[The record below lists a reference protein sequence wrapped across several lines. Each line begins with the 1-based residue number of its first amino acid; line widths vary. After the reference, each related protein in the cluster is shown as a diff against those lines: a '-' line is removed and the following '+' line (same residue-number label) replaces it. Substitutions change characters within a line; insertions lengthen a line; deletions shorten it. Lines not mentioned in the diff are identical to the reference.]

1 MSAYFRNVPNFEYVN
16 RLPESHSSSEYIEV
30 KNLFKRGK
38 IRDDIFKDVTY
49 FTKYSIQGDDRPDN
63 VAFEIYGDSKL
74 DWVILLSNNIINI
87 QDEWPL
93 TQESFENY
101 LLNKYGNQ
109 QNIHGTHH
117 YETKEV
123 KNSIGST
130 ILPEGLQVPQYFSM
144 KFFDANLGTYTEI
157 GGAGDLIT
165 TEVTNYDYEVDLQD
179 KKRSIF
185 ALKQNYL
192 NIVITDMD
200 RMMPYKTG
208 STQYVSET
216 LVKGENIKIYS

>member
-1 MSAYFRNVPNFEYVN
+1 MASYFRNIPNFEYVN

-38 IRDDIFKDVTY
+38 IRNDIFKDVTY

-63 VAFEIYGDSKL
+63 VAFSLYQDSGL
-74 DWVILLSNNIINI
+74 DWVVLLANNIINI

-101 LLNKYGNQ
+101 LLNKYGNEQ
-109 QNIHGTHH
+109 SIHGIHH
-117 YETKEV
+117 YESKEI
-123 KNSIGST
+123 KNSIGSI
-130 ILPEGLQVPQYFSM
+130 ILKEGLHVPQYFTL
-144 KFFDANLGTYTEI
+144 KFLDANLGTYTEV

-165 TEVTNYDYEVDLQD
+165 TEVTNYDYEVNLQNE
-179 KKRSIF
+179 KRNIY

-192 NIVITDMD
+192 NIILTDMD

-208 STQYVSET
+208 STQYMSET
-216 LVKGENIKIYS
+216 LVRGENIKLYS

>member
-16 RLPESHSSSEYIEV
+16 RLPDSHSSSEYIEV

-38 IRDDIFKDVTY
+38 IRNDIFKDVTY

-63 VAFEIYGDSKL
+63 VAFSLYQDSGL
-74 DWVILLSNNIINI
+74 DWVVLLANNIINI

-101 LLNKYGNQ
+101 LLNKYGNEQ
-109 QNIHGTHH
+109 SIHGIHH
-117 YETKEV
+117 YESKEI
-123 KNSIGST
+123 KNSIGSI
-130 ILPEGLQVPQYFSM
+130 ILKEGLHVPQYFTL
-144 KFFDANLGTYTEI
+144 KFLDANLGTYTEV

-165 TEVTNYDYEVDLQD
+165 TEVTNYDYEVNLQNE
-179 KKRSIF
+179 KRNIY

-192 NIVITDMD
+192 NIILTDMD

-208 STQYVSET
+208 STQYMSET
-216 LVKGENIKIYS
+216 LVRGENIKLYS

>member
-63 VAFEIYGDSKL
+63 VAFQVYQDSKL
-74 DWVILLSNNIINI
+74 DWVVLLSNNIINI

-93 TQESFENY
+93 TQQSFENY
-101 LLNKYGNQ
+101 LLNKYENQ
-109 QNIHGTHH
+109 QNIHGIHH
-117 YETKEV
+117 YESKEI
-123 KNSIGST
+123 KNSVGST
-130 ILPEGLQVPQYFSM
+130 ILKKGLEVPKDFSI
-144 KFFDANLGTYTEI
+144 KFFDANLGSYTEV
-157 GGAGDLIT
+157 GGAGNLIT
-165 TEVTNYDYEVDLQD
+165 SEVTNYEYEVNLQD
-179 KKRSIF
+179 EKRNIYL
-185 ALKQNYL
+185 LKQNYL
-192 NIVITDMD
+192 NIVLTDMD
-200 RMMPYKTG
+200 RMMAYKTG

-216 LVKGENIKIYS
+216 LVRGENIKIYS

>member
-1 MSAYFRNVPNFEYVN
+1 MASYFRNVPNFEYVN
-16 RLPESHSSSEYIEV
+16 RLPDSHSSSEYIEV

-38 IRDDIFKDVTY
+38 IKNDIFKEVTY
-49 FTKYSIQGDDRPDN
+49 FTKYNIKGDDRPDN
-63 VAFEIYGDSKL
+63 VAFDVYQDSTL
-74 DWVILLSNNIINI
+74 DWVILLSNNIINV
-87 QDEWPL
+87 QNEWPL

-101 LLNKYGNQ
+101 LLNKYGNH
-109 QNIHGTHH
+109 QNIHGPHH
-117 YETKEV
+117 YESKEI
-123 KNSIGST
+123 KNSLGSV
-130 ILPEGLQVPQYFSM
+130 ILKKGLEVPQYFSM
-144 KFFDANLGTYTEI
+144 KFLDANLGTYTEI

-165 TEVTNYDYEVDLQD
+165 TEVTNYEYEVNIQD
-179 KKRSIF
+179 ERRHIY

-216 LVKGENIKIYS
+216 LVRGENIKIYS

>member
-1 MSAYFRNVPNFEYVN
+1 MSSYFRNIPNFEYVN
-16 RLPESHSSSEYIEV
+16 RLPDSHSSSEYIEV

-38 IRDDIFKDVTY
+38 IRNDIFKDVTY

-63 VAFEIYGDSKL
+63 VAFSLYQDSGL
-74 DWVILLSNNIINI
+74 DWVVLLANNIINI

-101 LLNKYGNQ
+101 LLNKYGNEQ
-109 QNIHGTHH
+109 SIHGIHH
-117 YETKEV
+117 YESKEI
-123 KNSIGST
+123 KNSIGSI
-130 ILPEGLQVPQYFSM
+130 ILKEGLHVPQYFTL
-144 KFFDANLGTYTEI
+144 KFLDANLGTYTEV

-165 TEVTNYDYEVDLQD
+165 TEVTNYDYEVNLQNE
-179 KKRSIF
+179 KRNIY

-192 NIVITDMD
+192 NIILTDMD

-216 LVKGENIKIYS
+216 LVRGENIKLYS

>member
-1 MSAYFRNVPNFEYVN
+1 MSAYFRNIPNLEYVN
-16 RLPESHSSSEYIEV
+16 RLPDSHSSSEYIEV

-38 IRDDIFKDVTY
+38 IRNDIFQNVTY

-63 VAFEIYGDSKL
+63 VAFNVYQDSKL
-74 DWVILLSNNIINI
+74 DWVVLLSNNIINI

-93 TQESFENY
+93 TQQSFENY
-101 LLNKYGNQ
+101 LLNKYENQ
-109 QNIHGTHH
+109 QNIHGVHH

-123 KNSIGST
+123 KNSLGYIV
-130 ILPEGLQVPQYFSM
+130 LKEGLEVPKLFTM

-165 TEVTNYDYEVDLQD
+165 TEVTNYEYEVNIQD
-179 KKRSIF
+179 ERRHIY

-192 NIVITDMD
+192 NIVLTDTD
-200 RMMPYKTG
+200 RMMAYKTG

-216 LVKGENIKIYS
+216 LVRGENIKLYS

>member
-63 VAFEIYGDSKL
+63 VAFQVYQDSKL
-74 DWVILLSNNIINI
+74 DWVVPLSNNIINI

-93 TQESFENY
+93 TQQSFENY
-101 LLNKYGNQ
+101 LLNKYENQ
-109 QNIHGTHH
+109 QNIHGIHH
-117 YETKEV
+117 YESKEI
-123 KNSIGST
+123 KNSVGST
-130 ILPEGLQVPQYFSM
+130 ILKKGLEVPKDFSI
-144 KFFDANLGTYTEI
+144 KFFDANLGSYTEV
-157 GGAGDLIT
+157 GGAGNLIT
-165 TEVTNYDYEVDLQD
+165 SEVTNYEYEVNLQD
-179 KKRSIF
+179 EKRNIYL
-185 ALKQNYL
+185 LKQNYL
-192 NIVITDMD
+192 NIVLTDMD
-200 RMMPYKTG
+200 RMMAYKTG

-216 LVKGENIKIYS
+216 LVRGENIKIYS